1 MIPIG
6 DILQPDHVNLSMSAT
21 DKAGAVEE
29 VLSKL
34 NGDLR
39 VKDFAILRKEVIS
52 RDAAAISEN
61 HCGICIAHGRTES
74 VSGLVMAAGR
84 SAAGF
89 RVKEVPDLVH
99 LVFVAGIPGT
109 FNSEYLRI
117 VGAIARICR
126 DKHQLERLLAA
137 RDPAYFV
144 GLLGAGEVRL

>member
-6 DILQPDHVNLSMSAT
+6 DILQPDHVNLSLSAT
-21 DKAGAVEE
+21 DKVGAVEE

-34 NGDLR
+34 NGDPR
-39 VKDFAILRKEVIS
+39 VKDFSVLRQAVLS

-84 SAAGF
+84 SPAGF
-89 RVKEVPDLVH
+89 PCRDVPDPVR

-137 RDPAYFV
+137 RDADYFV
-144 GLLGAGEVRL
+144 GLLGAGEVKL

>member
-6 DILQPDHVNLSMSAT
+6 DILQPEHVNLSLTAT
-21 DKAGAVEE
+21 DKAGAIDE
-29 VLSKL
+29 VLAKL
-34 NGDLR
+34 NGDTR
-39 VKDFAILRKEVIS
+39 VKDFAALRQVVVI

-61 HCGICIAHGRTES
+61 ECGICIAHGRTES

-89 RVKEVPDLVH
+89 VCPEIPDPVR
-99 LVFVAGIPGT
+99 LVFVAGIPRT

-126 DKHQLERLLAA
+126 DRRQLERLLAA
-137 RDPAYFV
+137 HDASYFV
-144 GLLGAGEVRL
+144 GLLGAGEMKL

>member
-6 DILQPDHVNLSMSAT
+6 DILQPEHVNLSLAAT
-21 DKAGAVEE
+21 DKAGAIAE
-29 VLSKL
+29 VLSRL
-34 NGDLR
+34 NGDPR
-39 VKDFAILRKEVIS
+39 VRDFSKLQEAVTV

-84 SAAGF
+84 SLEG
-89 RVKEVPDLVH
+89 VNCPEVPDPVRLI
-99 LVFVAGIPGT
+99 FVAGIPRT
-109 FNSEYLRI
+109 FNSEYLRV

-144 GLLGAGEVRL
+144 GLLGAGEVKL

>member
-1 MIPIG
+1 MTPIG
-6 DILQPDHVNLSMSAT
+6 DILHPDHVNLSLSAT
-21 DKAGAVEE
+21 GKKEAVEE

-34 NGDLR
+34 NGDVR
-39 VKDFAILRKEVIS
+39 VKDFSIFREAVIA

-74 VSGLVMAAGR
+74 VSGLVLAAGR

-89 RVKEVPDLVH
+89 PCREVPDPVH

-126 DKHQLERLLAA
+126 DRHQLDRLIAA
-137 RDPAYFV
+137 KTAEQFIA
-144 GLLGAGEVRL
+144 LLSAGEVRL